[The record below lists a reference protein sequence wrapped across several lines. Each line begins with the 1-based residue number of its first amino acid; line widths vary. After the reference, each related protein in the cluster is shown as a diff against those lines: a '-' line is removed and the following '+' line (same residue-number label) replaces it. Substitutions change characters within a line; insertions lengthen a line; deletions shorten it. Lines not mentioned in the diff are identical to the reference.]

1 MQADPAGAL
10 DAEKRFSTWDFWKFS
25 LFMPVPLWIA
35 LFDVPSIDLTHRI
48 SAIAIVVAL
57 GGIAIRQLYLR
68 MIGAG
73 TANSTEERA

>member
-1 MQADPAGAL
+1 
-10 DAEKRFSTWDFWKFS
+10 
-25 LFMPVPLWIA
+25 
-35 LFDVPSIDLTHRI
+35 VPSIDLTHRI